1 MSEEIKKLFIDY
13 GIASMKLAKLIF
25 EKNPP
30 YAQDNWCSCGEK
42 EYMNFD
48 EDPYCINCGKSI
60 HYIYE
65 IRNGERC
72 WRVVNIRTGEI
83 ELVTDDPYRIREFVR
98 YHHNVTIAEGTQ
110 KFDLIRKSPW
120 K

>member
-25 EKNPP
+25 KKNPSD
-30 YAQDNWCSCGEK
+30 AHDNWCSCGEK
-42 EYMNFD
+42 EYMDF
-48 EDPYCINCGKSI
+48 EGYPYCINCGKSI
-60 HYIYE
+60 QYIYE
-65 IRNGERC
+65 VKNGERC
-72 WRVVNIRTGEI
+72 WRVANIRTGEI
-83 ELVTDDPYRIREFVR
+83 ELETGDPYRIREFVR